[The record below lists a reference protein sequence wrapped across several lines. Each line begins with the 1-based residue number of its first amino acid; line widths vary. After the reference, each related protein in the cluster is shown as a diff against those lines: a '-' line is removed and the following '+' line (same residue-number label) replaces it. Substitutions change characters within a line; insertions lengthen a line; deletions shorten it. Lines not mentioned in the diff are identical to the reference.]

1 MVAVVAFV
9 VVRVQLFIVTL
20 YPDTLSSS
28 LSLSLLFLL
37 SLSLL
42 LFLADMESEMSPLV
56 LSSST
61 TGLLSSSSS
70 SSSSSFANDLAVV
83 CKETRDFHGHHSDH
97 RDHRSVINWKSEARE
112 KALGLIEHQW
122 KKADRR
128 KQRQEGQQDTPQRTE
143 TRTEVGTFFK
153 KNIVVLF
160 KH

>member
-1 MVAVVAFV
+1 M
-9 VVRVQLFIVTL
+9 TL

-28 LSLSLLFLL
+28 LLLFLF
-37 SLSLL
+37 LL

-83 CKETRDFHGHHSDH
+83 CKETRDFHGHQSDH
-97 RDHRSVINWKSEARE
+97 SDHRSVINWKSEARE

-143 TRTEVGTFFK
+143 VLFSKKILLSYLNIELIFTFFQ
-153 KNIVVLF
+153 KNIVVLI